1 MTKPARRRVPVAVIV
16 PLLSLLLGAV
26 PAALAQAARDRIGTL
41 GDLSASFQALA
52 DKVKPA
58 VVQIFVQGLAPGRG
72 LVDASDLLSAQS
84 SVGSGVILDPAGYVV
99 TNAHVVEGA
108 RRVRVLLARAE
119 GPGKGA
125 SSILGRKGRWLGAQ
139 IVGVDHETDLA
150 VLKLQGFDGGLP
162 HLTLGDSDAVRA
174 GTLVFAFG
182 SPLGLENSVTMGVV
196 SAIARQLRT
205 EDPMIYLQTDAP
217 INPGSSGGPLVDA
230 EGRVVGINSAL
241 LSQSGGNEGI
251 GFAAPSNIVRYVFEQ
266 IRTTG
271 RVHRGEI
278 GAIAQTITPALAK
291 GLALGR
297 DWGVIVSDVRPGGPA
312 AAAGVEIGDIILSLD
327 GKPMENAR
335 QLQVN
340 LYRRPV
346 GGKTLV
352 EVLRDGGS
360 RTLAIEVAARVDDP
374 DRFAGLVSAD
384 RNLVAPL
391 GILGIDL
398 DETVLPLLPGLRA
411 QRGVVVAARALKAA
425 SLDDQGLL
433 PGDVIYAVNR
443 TLVGGVADLRAA
455 LAPLPPG
462 DPVILQVERKG
473 ELRFVPMEMP

>member
-1 MTKPARRRVPVAVIV
+1 MRRALPLTLVLALLAPA
-16 PLLSLLLGAV
+16 
-26 PAALAQAARDRIGTL
+26 AALAQAARDRIGTL

-312 AAAGVEIGDIILSLD
+312 G
-327 GKPMENAR
+327 
-335 QLQVN
+335 
-340 LYRRPV
+340 RP
-346 GGKTLV
+346 
-352 EVLRDGGS
+352 
-360 RTLAIEVAARVDDP
+360 AAR
-374 DRFAGLVSAD
+374 
-384 RNLVAPL
+384 
-391 GILGIDL
+391 
-398 DETVLPLLPGLRA
+398 
-411 QRGVVVAARALKAA
+411 RALPA
-425 SLDDQGLL
+425 
-433 PGDVIYAVNR
+433 
-443 TLVGGVADLRAA
+443 
-455 LAPLPPG
+455 
-462 DPVILQVERKG
+462 
-473 ELRFVPMEMP
+473 